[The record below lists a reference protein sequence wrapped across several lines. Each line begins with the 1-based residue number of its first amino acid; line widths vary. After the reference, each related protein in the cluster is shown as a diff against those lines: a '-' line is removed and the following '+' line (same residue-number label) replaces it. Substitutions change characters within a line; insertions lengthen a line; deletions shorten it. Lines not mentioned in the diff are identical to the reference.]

1 MGMTLG
7 QYYNHNYLETEKMA
21 IGKQYQSKKII
32 KGVGGK
38 AFPNDYNWICPVC
51 GYENR
56 RFELTCQACEH
67 EADNKI

>member
-1 MGMTLG
+1 LTGNK
-7 QYYNHNYLETEKMA
+7 QV
-21 IGKQYQSKKII
+21 GKQSDTKKII

-56 RFELTCQACEH
+56 KFELTCQACEH
-67 EADNKI
+67 EAANTFKT